1 MLIKKIVHVEN
12 GKPVQDDFIS
22 ELRIYSSITELML
35 CRSSSIFC
43 DAIAQIG
50 PRPYQVIIYISHET
64 GHTHIYTR
72 TQKHT
77 HSRLLCMSDQP
88 VSEAATC
95 TTQNKHK
102 RLRAMTSAGF
112 EPVIPAIRRLQTYNL
127 DCTATGDGLR
137 LLVYNNFHSIAYSA
151 VKFGLSTQFVR
162 TVTER
167 CDNTGELLEFII
179 KSWEKHPYVIW

>member
-1 MLIKKIVHVEN
+1 LYLFEILFYVNKKIVHIEK

-22 ELRIYSSITELML
+22 ELHIYSPITELKL

-50 PRPYQVIIYISHET
+50 PRTSQGIIYISHKT
-64 GHTHIYTR
+64 GHTHR
-72 TQKHT
+72 HT
-77 HSRLLCMSDQP
+77 KTHTVGLLFTSDQP

-102 RLRAMTSAGF
+102 RLRATTSAGF
-112 EPVIPAIRRLQTYNL
+112 EPAIPAIRRLQTYNL
-127 DCTATGDGLR
+127 DCTATGDGLHF
-137 LLVYNNFHSIAYSA
+137 LVYNNFHSIAYRA

-167 CDNTGELLEFII
+167 CDNTGELSEFIV
-179 KSWEKHPYVIW
+179 KS